1 MMKARVLC
9 LPKQHSGAVKTG
21 VPGDLPISSLS
32 SCTQNPWFLAPNNKV
47 NSKQPLKQDASCD
60 PKVFPRMTRNQHP
73 CSILFAPTELVD
85 LVLGQELKFW
95 NRKCVKNLNS
105 LTTLIDVSIDG
116 ADMWLK

>member
-1 MMKARVLC
+1 M
-9 LPKQHSGAVKTG
+9 
-21 VPGDLPISSLS
+21 
-32 SCTQNPWFLAPNNKV
+32 
-47 NSKQPLKQDASCD
+47 
-60 PKVFPRMTRNQHP
+60 
-73 CSILFAPTELVD
+73 LFAPTELVD